1 LNLDYPA
8 IGLRAVKVKVNRG
21 VTKEEHCNFENMK
34 GDVTRTAALGYTY
47 FIVVAETECFVFRK
61 V

>member
-1 LNLDYPA
+1 VNL
-8 IGLRAVKVKVNRG
+8 G
-21 VTKEEHCNFENMK
+21 VTKENHCNFENMK
-34 GDVTRTAALGYTY
+34 DGVTQTAALGYTY